1 MTALAEDRR
10 DQFKK
15 DVSELKLKTEGT
27 GGGDGKAR
35 IAGLVLMVVGAVAA
49 FGVYLSSLTQDDL
62 RNIAS
67 YQILAT
73 ALLAVT
79 VIGAALYLAG
89 AVSRVLRL
97 WLLRQLYEGRE
108 QADRI
113 AEAVRGA

>member
-15 DVSELKLKTEGT
+15 DVSEMKLKTDNT
-27 GGGDGKAR
+27 GGSDGKVR
-35 IAGLVLMVVGAVAA
+35 VAGLVLMVVGAIATFV
-49 FGVYLSSLTQDDL
+49 VYLSSLTLDDL

-97 WLLRQLYEGRE
+97 WLLRQLYEA
-108 QADRI
+108 QAQTDRI
-113 AEAVRGA
+113 AEALQK

>member
-10 DQFKK
+10 DQFAK
-15 DVSELKLKTEGT
+15 DVSELKLKTDNT
-27 GGGDGKAR
+27 GRADGRAR
-35 IAGLVLMVVGAVAA
+35 IVGLVLMVVGAAAA
-49 FGVYLSSLTQDDL
+49 FVVYLASLTLTDL

-79 VIGAALYLAG
+79 VIGAAVYLAG
-89 AVSRVLRL
+89 ALARVLRL
-97 WLLRQLYEGRE
+97 WLLRQLYEGQA

-113 AEAVRGA
+113 AEALRT

>member
-10 DQFKK
+10 EQFKK
-15 DVSELKLKTEGT
+15 DVSELKVKNGQSA
-27 GGGDGKAR
+27 GDGKAR
-35 IAGLVLMVVGAVAA
+35 IAGLVLMVVGAVSA
-49 FGVYLSSLTQDDL
+49 FIVYLSSLSQSDL

-89 AVSRVLRL
+89 AVARVLRL
-97 WLLRQLYEGRE
+97 WLLRQLYEGQA
-108 QADRI
+108 QADQI
-113 AEAVRGA
+113 AEALRKA